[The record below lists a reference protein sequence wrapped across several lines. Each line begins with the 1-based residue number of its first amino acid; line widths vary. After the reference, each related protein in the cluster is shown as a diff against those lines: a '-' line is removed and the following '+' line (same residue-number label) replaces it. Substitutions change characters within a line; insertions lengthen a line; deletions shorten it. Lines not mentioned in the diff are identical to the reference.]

1 MSQHAVYRDTFNY
14 VALLQ
19 LFVDL
24 TTHFVFIIV
33 IIKKIRYNTKMGF
46 CVPKKSCILNNKN
59 RMYFFVYKRKISK
72 TPNFSEIV
80 KYL

>member
-33 IIKKIRYNTKMGF
+33 IIKKNQYDIIRKWDFVFQKNHVFLIIRIECIFLYTKG
-46 CVPKKSCILNNKN
+46 KSVKHQ
-59 RMYFFVYKRKISK
+59 IS
-72 TPNFSEIV
+72 V
-80 KYL
+80 K